1 MTVTQPGLVPATH
14 AEIFQFRCVSASP
27 GYVFLAQ
34 RDIGRNWILTH
45 NKFFVNLKHPSL
57 LCPGVKHTH
66 ERQRCLPERR
76 GPSLEP
82 PTRKLDRKSTRLNS
96 SH

>member
-14 AEIFQFRCVSASP
+14 AEIFRFRCMSASP
-27 GYVFLAQ
+27 GYVLLAQ

-57 LCPGVKHTH
+57 
-66 ERQRCLPERR
+66 
-76 GPSLEP
+76 
-82 PTRKLDRKSTRLNS
+82 
-96 SH
+96 